1 LKSVSD
7 ETSPIKAED
16 VKEMGKKII
25 ELFPNGVQLENLV
38 EATIITLKEVS
49 TLYKLKSEHKID
61 LIVDILTYVIDNTD
75 AGSLEILDPILKKMI
90 PGIIDN
96 ILQVEDGKLV
106 INKKTFKNKLC
117 CFKN

>member
-1 LKSVSD
+1 
-7 ETSPIKAED
+7 
-16 VKEMGKKII
+16 
-25 ELFPNGVQLENLV
+25 
-38 EATIITLKEVS
+38 
-49 TLYKLKSEHKID
+49 
-61 LIVDILTYVIDNTD
+61 
-75 AGSLEILDPILKKMI
+75 MI

>member
-1 LKSVSD
+1 MKSSDYKNERIRNINTSNIEKITRGGLKKFISD
-7 ETSPIKAED
+7 IALEKATSD
-16 VKEMGKKII
+16 
-25 ELFPNGVQLENLV
+25 N
-38 EATIITLKEVS
+38 
-49 TLYKLKSEHKID
+49 
-61 LIVDILTYVIDNTD
+61 DINQEQYVIDNTD